1 MHRIKIKLCIM
12 RNKVVA
18 GTKTLE
24 NSLFC
29 KKIQL
34 EGEYL
39 NNCVNILNALYL
51 SLLFSCFSSFNELTA
66 NMLMTSNT

>member
-1 MHRIKIKLCIM
+1 M

-34 EGEYL
+34 EGLGYQVD
-39 NNCVNILNALYL
+39 NNKRMQRKQ
-51 SLLFSCFSSFNELTA
+51 S
-66 NMLMTSNT
+66 